1 MNEENFIAGI
11 YNYCDRWCER
21 CNYTDRCR
29 LFFADAERD
38 IQHIIN
44 DEDPHDPKIF
54 TKDIEDNLNEAMQM
68 LMEKLKEMNI
78 DPEDIES
85 EEFLPE
91 PDFESYPINN
101 LAEQFTKSMDLLDK
115 LYDLYGEKIKEGLLK
130 ESLTLESREINE
142 NLSVLGWYSPQV
154 FVKTKRLI
162 RAHEEYLA
170 QEDEEMKEIDEE
182 ELFVTGKLLYI
193 AVTNSLSAL
202 NNLHELCPEFNFE
215 IPEHISLL
223 TRIKDELLKM
233 YPDIPEYKR
242 PYFD

>member
-29 LFFADAERD
+29 LFRTDAEKD
-38 IQHIIN
+38 IQHILY
-44 DEDPHDPKIF
+44 DEDPHDPKVF
-54 TKDIEDNLNEAMQM
+54 TKDIEDSLNEAMQM

-78 DPEDIES
+78 DPEDIQS
-85 EEFLPE
+85 EELPPE
-91 PDFESYPINN
+91 PVFESYPINN
-101 LAEQFTKSMDLLDK
+101 LAEEFTKSMDLLDN
-115 LYDLYGEKIKEGLLK
+115 LYNSYSEKIKEGLLK
-130 ESLTLESREINE
+130 ENLTQELREINE
-142 NLSVLGWYSPQV
+142 GLSVFGWYSPQV

-162 RAHEEYLA
+162 RAHEEYFG
-170 QEDEEMKEIDEE
+170 QEDEKMREIDEE

-202 NNLHELCPEFNFE
+202 NNLHEHCSEFNSE
-215 IPEHISLL
+215 ILEHISLL
-223 TRIKDELLKM
+223 TRINEELMKM
-233 YPDIPEYKR
+233 YPEIPEYRR